1 MFKPHG
7 SQVWPQVVEELR
19 EFGNRNLPRGQS
31 DGNAAHFAQQ
41 LVRETVGEKPGG
53 VLGQGTQSHLLL
65 LQSALINL
73 AGFALLAAAYHQGW
87 LGMVVEAD
95 GTGMSI
101 AIFGVFLG
109 GLAICTYKVW
119 RMGAELNDA
128 VNFDPAR
135 ESWAS
140 TYLNEVA
147 GRDASS
153 RAITATTCR
162 MAIADRIIVVR
173 YIANSLVLLGLIG
186 TVLGFIIALSAVD
199 PSAAGDVQA
208 IEPMVTQLIQGMSV
222 ALYTTLVGAVLN
234 LWLTVNY
241 RLLASG
247 GVKLVAKITAL
258 GEARARHALD

>member
-7 SQVWPQVVEELR
+7 KEVWPQVVEELR
-19 EFGNRNLPRGQS
+19 EFGNSNLPRRPPH
-31 DGNAAHFAQQ
+31 GNPARFAQQ
-41 LVRETVGEKPGG
+41 LIRNAVGENPSDDTAPGP
-53 VLGQGTQSHLLL
+53 QRHLLF
-65 LQSALINL
+65 LQLALINL
-73 AGFALLAAAYHQGW
+73 TGFALLGAAYHQGW
-87 LGMVVEAD
+87 IFAVVEAD

-101 AIFGVFLG
+101 AIFGVFVG
-109 GLAICTYKVW
+109 GLSICVYKVW
-119 RMGAELNDA
+119 RIAAELNAA
-128 VNFDPAR
+128 VNFDPVR
-135 ESWAS
+135 KSWAS
-140 TYLNEVA
+140 SYLKEVA

-153 RAITATTCR
+153 RAIAATSCR
-162 MAIADRIIVVR
+162 MAIADRIIIVR

-234 LWLTVNY
+234 LWLSINY

-247 GVKLVAKITAL
+247 GVKLVAEITAL
-258 GEARARHALD
+258 GEARARYAHD

>member
-31 DGNAAHFAQQ
+31 DGNTAHFAQQ
-41 LVRETVGEKPGG
+41 LVRETVGEKPGSA
-53 VLGQGTQSHLLL
+53 LGQGTQSHLLL
-65 LQSALINL
+65 LQLALINL

-87 LGMVVEAD
+87 IGMVVEAD

-119 RMGAELNDA
+119 RLGAELN
-128 VNFDPAR
+128 
-135 ESWAS
+135 
-140 TYLNEVA
+140 
-147 GRDASS
+147 
-153 RAITATTCR
+153 